1 VTAEALPEEE
11 TEPPA
16 TDVPLRHNR
25 NFRLLWIGQLLS
37 DLGSEMGLLAYP
49 LLVLYL
55 SHSPV
60 IAGAV
65 GSATAFSAFI
75 VRLPAGALAD
85 RHDRRRMMIVT
96 DGVRAVVLAGL
107 AVAVAMHMID
117 WEVVLV
123 VALIDRVGDTLFAP
137 ASMATMPI
145 IIPDRQLEDVW
156 AATEARQF
164 TAGICGVSLGGILF
178 GLGRALPFVGD
189 AISYGVSTVTSGMLR
204 GEFNAKRG
212 DEPTKGLWREAFQ
225 GFGVIWR
232 TPILRAAIVQAPLIN
247 FVFTGVIATVTL
259 ALAYHGQR
267 AGAIGLAQATIM
279 AGGLLGAIVAP
290 RLKNRLTLTQ
300 LIVLLC
306 GGGTV
311 CLVVASILIPSPF
324 VAIPIAIPFFFSP
337 VANAV
342 LLAAMFR
349 QTPAEYLGR
358 VNNALIQVATG
369 LATLS
374 PLVAGLLVA
383 NLSPH
388 GAMAFFAVG
397 LGVCLVVG
405 LSLKGLREAERLL
418 AEAA

>member
-1 VTAEALPEEE
+1 
-11 TEPPA
+11 
-16 TDVPLRHNR
+16 
-25 NFRLLWIGQLLS
+25 
-37 DLGSEMGLLAYP
+37 M
-49 LLVLYL
+49 
-55 SHSPV
+55 
-60 IAGAV
+60 
-65 GSATAFSAFI
+65 
-75 VRLPAGALAD
+75 
-85 RHDRRRMMIVT
+85 
-96 DGVRAVVLAGL
+96 
-107 AVAVAMHMID
+107 
-117 WEVVLV
+117 
-123 VALIDRVGDTLFAP
+123 
-137 ASMATMPI
+137 
-145 IIPDRQLEDVW
+145 
-156 AATEARQF
+156 
-164 TAGICGVSLGGILF
+164 
-178 GLGRALPFVGD
+178 
-189 AISYGVSTVTSGMLR
+189 
-204 GEFNAKRG
+204 
-212 DEPTKGLWREAFQ
+212 
-225 GFGVIWR
+225 
-232 TPILRAAIVQAPLIN
+232 
-247 FVFTGVIATVTL
+247 IATVTL